1 MEFFEVQSP
10 SIRDRLRYNQLPSD
24 SERLAI
30 QVSIHSAQARLIEPP
45 SSTVEAAEIK
55 TYIAQYSSLLAPIRR
70 LPVDILRA
78 IFLQPLAHE
87 RSDRKFAQRSIIL
100 QYKPNTLGGV
110 CFHWRCVTCET
121 APLWSHLIVVL
132 NRPSRSTIDGLRI
145 ALRRSRNVPLDL
157 DFRSVRLS
165 GMLWSTEDSDM
176 MQEVL
181 IHSER
186 WAHISLILDSRLLQ
200 QLSPA
205 QNRLQNLHALTLSGD
220 TVDDLLPT
228 LVFSNA
234 PKLRL
239 LKVTRMNRY
248 NRTELPPL
256 PWHQLTEVCVDN
268 NHDNPELL
276 HHVLSRGEDVHEL
289 SLRLFSDSPPLPHI
303 VSSSVQKIVMY
314 GHLGIN
320 KHEMEGLNHMTI
332 PGLTDLRLVH
342 CRFWNLP
349 VIQAFAQRSSF
360 NLQTLMLHSV
370 PIRARELSLLL
381 GLVQT
386 VEILHLQDLLPNAI
400 TNEVMDALNTNIS
413 PTPLLPGLTAL
424 TVSGTY
430 LSDFGKV
437 LALLESRLT
446 SSNHIPRVAVL
457 DITLFNVGFSAQ
469 SLQRLHSFRVM
480 QGFRFLSVDD
490 ARRSMTM
497 QFGFAP
503 RIRWVQE
510 LDLQD

>member
-1 MEFFEVQSP
+1 MEFLEVQSP
-10 SIRDRLRYNQLPSD
+10 SIRDRLRYNQPPSD

-30 QVSIHSAQARLIEPP
+30 QASIQVAQTRLIEPP
-45 SSTVEAAEIK
+45 SSTVEAAQIQA
-55 TYIAQYSSLLAPIRR
+55 YIAQYSSLLAPIRR

-78 IFLQPLAHE
+78 IFLQPFVHPNNG
-87 RSDRKFAQRSIIL
+87 RKYDAQTSIIV
-100 QYKPNTLGGV
+100 QYRPNTLGAV

-121 APLWSHLIVVL
+121 APLWSHLIVLL
-132 NRPSRSTIDGLRI
+132 NRPSRPTIDGLRI
-145 ALRRSRNVPLDL
+145 ALRRAQNVPLDL
-157 DFRSVRLS
+157 DFHSLS
-165 GMLWSTEDSDM
+165 WMPWSAQDIDM

-181 IHSER
+181 SRSER
-186 WAHISLILDSRLLQ
+186 WSRISLLLDSSLLQ
-200 QLSPA
+200 QLFPA

-220 TVDDLLPT
+220 TSDSLPST
-228 LVFSNA
+228 LVFSNV
-234 PKLRL
+234 PKLRI
-239 LKVTRMNRY
+239 LKVVHILSGTK
-248 NRTELPPL
+248 LPPL
-256 PWHQLTEVCVDN
+256 PWQQLTELCVDSTR
-268 NHDNPELL
+268 DNPELY
-276 HHVLSRGEDVHEL
+276 HHVVSQGINIRQL
-289 SLRLFSDSPPLPHI
+289 SLRLDSNPPSFPHV

-314 GHLGIN
+314 GHLS
-320 KHEMEGLNHMTI
+320 MEGLGRMTT
-332 PGLTDLRLVH
+332 PRLTDLRMVN
-342 CRFWNLP
+342 CRYWDLSM
-349 VIQAFAQRSSF
+349 IQAFVQRSSF

-386 VEILHLQDLLPNAI
+386 VETLHLEDLNPNAI
-400 TNEVMDALNTNIS
+400 TNEVADALNLNIS
-413 PTPLLPGLTAL
+413 PAPLLPGLTAL

-446 SSNHIPRVAVL
+446 SPNHIPRVAVL

-480 QGFRFLSVDD
+480 QGFRFLSVDE

-497 QFGFAP
+497 QFGFTP

-510 LDLQD
+510 VDLER